1 MKSAGLLLISS
12 AKIAFCPV
20 QSKTILINTL
30 YERYTWKEVPCLQ
43 NLANNTYEWFVKAFH
58 PKSGLDLNFY
68 KQNQMQR
75 RILSFMN
82 SHGYQTFPEFLRA
95 LDQDRELYDAF
106 FKHLTIN
113 VTQFFRDANQWKT
126 LREVILPK
134 LLEKKPSLKIW
145 SAGCSSGQEPYSLAM
160 TMMEY
165 FPQVRF
171 SILATDIDVNV
182 LQQAKEGLYRQSDF
196 ASTAPEIV
204 QKYFTVTDKGYQI
217 KDQVKRAVTFQRQ
230 NLLTDRFDSG
240 FDLLSCRNVV
250 IYFTEDAK
258 EMLYRK
264 FADSLNLGGILFT
277 GSTEHLFGMNHL
289 GLKSF
294 ASFFYSKQP

>member
-1 MKSAGLLLISS
+1 MLN
-12 AKIAFCPV
+12 PE
-20 QSKTILINTL
+20 T
-30 YERYTWKEVPCLQ
+30 
-43 NLANNTYEWFVKAFH
+43 NTYEWFVKAFH

-82 SHGYQTFPEFLRA
+82 THGHKTYADFIKA
-95 LDQDRELYDAF
+95 LNQDSILYDAF

-113 VTQFFRDANQWKT
+113 VTQFFRDTNQWKT

-134 LLEKKPSLKIW
+134 LLEKKTPLKIW

-160 TMMEY
+160 TLMEY

-182 LQQAKEGLYRQSDF
+182 IQQAKNGFYRQADF
-196 ASTAPEIV
+196 ASTTAEIL
-204 QKYFTVTDKGYQI
+204 QKYFTPTDTGYQI
-217 KDQVKRAVTFQRQ
+217 KEQVKRSVTFQRQ
-230 NLLTDRFDSG
+230 NLLTDRFDMG
-240 FDLLSCRNVV
+240 FDLLACRNVV
-250 IYFTEDAK
+250 IYFTEEAK

-289 GLKSF
+289 GLKSVS
-294 ASFFYSKQP
+294 SFFYQKQS

>member
-1 MKSAGLLLISS
+1 M
-12 AKIAFCPV
+12 
-20 QSKTILINTL
+20 QSLET
-30 YERYTWKEVPCLQ
+30 
-43 NLANNTYEWFVKAFH
+43 NTYEWFVKAFH

-82 SHGYQTFPEFLRA
+82 THGYKTFPDFIKA
-95 LDQDRELYDAF
+95 LNQDSVLYDSF

-113 VTQFFRDANQWKT
+113 VTQFFRDTNQWKT
-126 LREVILPK
+126 LKDVILPK
-134 LLEKKPSLKIW
+134 LLEKKNSIKIW

-160 TMMEY
+160 TLMEY

-182 LQQAKEGLYRQSDF
+182 LQQAKNGMYRQPDF
-196 ASTAPEIV
+196 ASTPPEIL
-204 QKYFTVTDKGYQI
+204 QKYFTPIDTGFQI
-217 KDQVKRAVTFQRQ
+217 KEQVKRSVTFQRQ
-230 NLLTDRFDSG
+230 NLLTDRFDTG
-240 FDLLSCRNVV
+240 FDLLACRNVV
-250 IYFTEDAK
+250 IYFTEEAK

-264 FADSLNLGGILFT
+264 FTDSLNSGGILFT

-289 GLKSF
+289 GLKPVS
-294 ASFFYSKQP
+294 SFFYQKQS